1 MVLLKRFIPFCT
13 ASSKP
18 LLDDAEIS
26 VVLAMLIVMT
36 LRVVLC
42 SGKPSLAPTVVPEQI
57 SILVGVG
64 VFVVFRKLHMAQ
76 TVKAMAWPFID
87 LSLK

>member
-36 LRVVLC
+36 LQVASC
-42 SGKPSLAPTVVPEQI
+42 SGQPGLPRTVVPEQV
-57 SILVGVG
+57 SICAAVAVYFYLQKITHGRQ
-64 VFVVFRKLHMAQ
+64 RKGNGA
-76 TVKAMAWPFID
+76 ANY
-87 LSLK
+87 